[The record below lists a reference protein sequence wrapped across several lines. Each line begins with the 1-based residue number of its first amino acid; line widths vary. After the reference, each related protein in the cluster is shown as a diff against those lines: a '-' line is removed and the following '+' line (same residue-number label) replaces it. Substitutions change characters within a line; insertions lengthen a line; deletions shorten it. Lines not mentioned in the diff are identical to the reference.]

1 MIEKKEFPLSSQ
13 DIENDIKAYVYDFFM
28 KNLDKEN
35 YMGKVKSIRRYYMT
49 IKGDTEK
56 KGNLIFVFNAV
67 C

>member
-1 MIEKKEFPLSSQ
+1 MSSQ

-28 KNLDKEN
+28 KNIPDLVLDKEN

-56 KGNLIFVFNAV
+56 KGTLIFVFNAV